1 MILHRDEV
9 IKINIINLKKG
20 TCYSE
25 IIASIPHSSYK
36 ITLEMKQNMKT
47 GVILANNDWFLN
59 ELYSFLNELDI
70 TTVSSNYSRYVIDVN
85 RKIEDKHNHKKYTE
99 SLVYFKTTFYKQ
111 IYIKP

>member
-1 MILHRDEV
+1 MILQRDEV

-47 GVILANNDWFLN
+47 GVILANNDWFLII
-59 ELYSFLNELDI
+59 LNL
-70 TTVSSNYSRYVIDVN
+70 
-85 RKIEDKHNHKKYTE
+85 
-99 SLVYFKTTFYKQ
+99 
-111 IYIKP
+111 YIKKQ